1 MSEHG
6 AILEQAAGR
15 RRGSTMIEFC
25 LSAIL
30 WTTVLMGLSTVG
42 LNLIRAL
49 EIEQICRDAGH
60 MYSSGLDFTQ
70 SGNQSLLLM
79 LATGQN
85 ISASGGNGVFVFS
98 TVEYIDTPQ
107 CTAGGLA
114 ANSTSCPN
122 LGQDVII
129 QRVVV
134 GNASLLSSP
143 FGNPPAGFIGT
154 SGNIPSSDYLT
165 NASARAVG
173 FAGLITLTGGQVAY
187 LTETYFS
194 SPDFAWGQYMSGAG
208 VYDRKI
214 F

>member
-1 MSEHG
+1 MVG
-6 AILEQAAGR
+6 QASACQ

-25 LSAIL
+25 LSAVL

-49 EIEQICRDAGH
+49 QVEQVCRDAGRL
-60 MYSSGLDFTQ
+60 YGAGLDFTQ
-70 SGNQSLLLM
+70 GGNQNLLIKLS
-79 LATGQN
+79 TGLN
-85 ISASGGNGVFVFS
+85 VTTAGGNGVFVFS

-107 CTAGGLA
+107 CAAGGLA
-114 ANSTSCPN
+114 GNATSCPN
-122 LGQDVII
+122 LGQYVFV

-143 FGNPPAGFIGT
+143 FGTPAAGIIGT
-154 SGNIPSSDYLT
+154 FGNIPSSDYLT
-165 NASARAVG
+165 NASARAAG
-173 FAGLITLTGGQVAY
+173 FSSLLSLTGGQVAY

-194 SPDFAWGQYMSGAG
+194 SPDFAWGSYMSGAG
-208 VYDRKI
+208 VYERKI